1 MPVDDITASTANA
14 SPASQQARSAVGKTV
29 RFLAARAAEPSSWRG
44 VIFIF
49 SSLGI
54 VLRPEVSSA
63 IIAAGMGIAGLISVL
78 TADPAPPEPGE

>member
-1 MPVDDITASTANA
+1 MPSDDITASATNA
-14 SPASQQARSAVGKTV
+14 IPASQQARSVVRTTA

-44 VIFIF
+44 VIFCL

-54 VLRPEVSSA
+54 ILRPEVSSA

-78 TADPAPPEPGE
+78 TADPAPPGAAE